1 MPSRMNV
8 GFYQNASA
16 LSALE
21 RWQDA
26 VAQNIT
32 SSQTSGYRKRT
43 ANLLSTPGGEVRT
56 GSRSLSGA
64 AANAVPM
71 QFPQLITGINFKHGE
86 VQPTRREFDL
96 ALQGDGFFEVRRADG
111 SLLYTRSGEFRMRLD
126 RTLTTSSGEEVL
138 NSEGAPIILQP
149 DDGKLTVSLDGTLM
163 QGSTQLG
170 RLGVKTFDD
179 PSKLECLAGDFFRAP
194 AGTPPPSPV
203 EKPEVLQGFL
213 ESSNV
218 SPLREMVDIIVIT
231 RAYEANQKMIS
242 TVDQQMQKALDALG

>member
-1 MPSRMNV
+1 MNV

-43 ANLLSTPGGEVRT
+43 ANVLATPGGEVRT
-56 GSRSLSGA
+56 GARPGGSNAST
-64 AANAVPM
+64 AVPM
-71 QFPQLITGINFKHGE
+71 QFPQLIAGINFKHGE

-96 ALQGDGFFEVRRADG
+96 ALQGDGFFEVRRPDG
-111 SLLYTRSGEFRMRLD
+111 NLLYTRSGEFRMRLD

-138 NSEGAPIILQP
+138 NSEGEPIVLQP
-149 DDGKLTVSLDGTLM
+149 DNGKLSVNLDGTLM
-163 QGSTQLG
+163 QGTTQLG
-170 RLGVKTFDD
+170 RLAVKSFDD
-179 PSKLECLAGDFFRAP
+179 PSKLEALAGDFFRAP
-194 AGTPPPSPV
+194 AGLPPPTLA

>member
-1 MPSRMNV
+1 MNV

-43 ANLLSTPGGEVRT
+43 ANFAATPAGEVRT
-56 GSRSLSGA
+56 DTRPGGA
-64 AANAVPM
+64 ATGGVPM
-71 QFPQLITGINFKHGE
+71 QFPHLIAGINFKHGE

-96 ALQGDGFFEVRRADG
+96 ALQGEGFFEVRRPDG
-111 SLLYTRSGEFRMRLD
+111 NLLYTRSGEFRMRLD
-126 RTLTTSSGEEVL
+126 RTLITASGEEVL
-138 NSEGAPIILQP
+138 NSEGAPIVLQP
-149 DDGKLTVSLDGTLM
+149 DDGKLSVNLDGTLM
-163 QGSTQLG
+163 QGNTQLG
-170 RLGVKTFDD
+170 RLAVKSFPD
-179 PSKLECLAGDFFRAP
+179 PSALEALAGDFFRAP
-194 AGTPPPSPV
+194 AGTPPPELV

-213 ESSNV
+213 EASNV